1 MNNIIRLKKT
11 LLSLI
16 LVFILTF
23 SLLPTSVKGAN
34 GDSLLIGGVDI
45 ITKTEHK
52 IEYSNGGYAKYDIAT
67 KTLELNNADIVCGTN
82 IAAGIS
88 GTVSGSL
95 SINVKGSNRIYYY
108 GSGPESTSGIN
119 VQTPELNINGTDS
132 STSFLLIDRYDSRGS
147 FLGINSSQGTINL
160 KNIGCSINFNKNTMF
175 SGGSYGI
182 NTNGNDLNISNSKL
196 NFSNLKT
203 GLNLASSK
211 ATINNSTLKFND
223 VNHNIW
229 GVDSSLL
236 LKDSLL
242 NHESNKPSADIFR
255 VDNPSKFDVNVNNST
270 INALGSSLRVGFNVT
285 DLNINN
291 GSKIN
296 LKCRKECI
304 TADKVSIIDSAI
316 KVETFESSASAIA
329 SSGLID
335 IKDSTIDASSKDM
348 GAIMVQNSIIAGD
361 PTPTSI
367 ILNSNLAIE
376 DDLKLVN
383 NGNSTD
389 VVYFSSFIPNTEKEL
404 ARAAVNAS
412 NVVKIYI
419 KDADYST
426 VIAAINSIPNDLT
439 IYTETSVN
447 RLVDAIT
454 AVGIGKN
461 KTEQTLVDQ
470 YAKDILAAIGNLEL
484 LTVAPTIIDGNNQT
498 ITEGSEGI
506 FRSNANINDFI
517 KVSVDGKDLDS
528 TNYTATSGSTIIKL
542 NKNYIATLSEGNHK
556 ISIVSKNGTATA
568 NFTIKKSSKPKAP
581 NTRITNDSYMLL
593 SIMLLSGV
601 IIIKQLKEN

>member
-367 ILNSNLAIE
+367 ILNSNLAI
-376 DDLKLVN
+376 
-383 NGNSTD
+383 
-389 VVYFSSFIPNTEKEL
+389 
-404 ARAAVNAS
+404 
-412 NVVKIYI
+412 
-419 KDADYST
+419 
-426 VIAAINSIPNDLT
+426 
-439 IYTETSVN
+439 
-447 RLVDAIT
+447 
-454 AVGIGKN
+454 
-461 KTEQTLVDQ
+461 
-470 YAKDILAAIGNLEL
+470 
-484 LTVAPTIIDGNNQT
+484 
-498 ITEGSEGI
+498 
-506 FRSNANINDFI
+506 
-517 KVSVDGKDLDS
+517 
-528 TNYTATSGSTIIKL
+528 
-542 NKNYIATLSEGNHK
+542 
-556 ISIVSKNGTATA
+556 
-568 NFTIKKSSKPKAP
+568 
-581 NTRITNDSYMLL
+581 
-593 SIMLLSGV
+593 
-601 IIIKQLKEN
+601 

>member
-426 VIAAINSIPNDLT
+426 VIAAINSMPNDLT

-581 NTRITNDSYMLL
+581 STGITNDSYMLL